1 MKLRFYLRGLGVGIA
16 VTGLVLMFIGNQ
28 KSDMTDEDIKK
39 RASELGM
46 VESQTLAELNEKQL
60 ESMQNNVVEEPE
72 ETALPEVTDVPEETP
87 VPEVTEEPK
96 ATETPTEAPTATPES
111 TATPEP
117 TEAPTATPKPTEAP
131 TATPKP
137 TEAPTEAPTKAPAAS
152 KDVVIITINAGDGS
166 GTVANRVAA
175 AGICDSGTEFD
186 KFLMEKGYDK
196 TLRVGNHEISKDMTW
211 DEIGAILCGR

>member
-60 ESMQNNVVEEPE
+60 ENMQNKVEEPE
-72 ETALPEVTDVPEETP
+72 ATVSPEEATAVPEETP

-96 ATETPTEAPTATPES
+96 ATEAP

-137 TEAPTEAPTKAPAAS
+137 TEAPTEAPAKAPSAS

-166 GTVANRVAA
+166 GTVAARVAA

-211 DEIGAILCGR
+211 DEIGATLCGR